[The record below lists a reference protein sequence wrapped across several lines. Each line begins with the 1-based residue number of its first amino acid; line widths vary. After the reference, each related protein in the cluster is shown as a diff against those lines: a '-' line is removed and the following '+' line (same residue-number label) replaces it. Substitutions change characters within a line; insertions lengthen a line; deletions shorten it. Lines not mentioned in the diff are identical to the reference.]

1 MQIDKRIFKMIKVCE
16 KGLKDRFE
24 ELEET
29 CELNQLKVL
38 NAMHN
43 NKLSEHHFFM
53 STGYGYNDQGRE
65 VCEKIF
71 ADVFGAERAL
81 VRPQIVSGTHAIALC
96 LYGILRPGDEIISAT
111 GIPYDTIQ
119 TIIGGDPLYK
129 GQGTLEDYNITFKS
143 IKLDKYGNID
153 INNVIKNINQ
163 NTKAIYIQ
171 RSTGYEKRNAITISI
186 IEKFVN
192 KVKEKNNDIV
202 IILDNCYGEF
212 IEKTEPTEVGVDL
225 IAGSLIKNPG
235 GGLASTGGYVIG
247 KEKYVEKVAARLTAP
262 GIEFEVGANLGVIRS
277 YLQGLFIAPSV
288 TMNALKGAILTA
300 IFFKQA
306 GYDVFPDV
314 EDFRSDIIQGIV
326 LGSKEKVIAYC
337 KAIQEASPV
346 DSFAAPLPWDMP
358 GYNDE
363 IIMAAGN
370 FIQGSSIELS
380 ADAPIREP
388 YIVYQQGGLTYEHVK
403 LGLANAYSAIEKY

>member
-1 MQIDKRIFKMIKVCE
+1 MEIDKRIITMIKDCE
-16 KGLKDRFE
+16 NSLNERFE
-24 ELEET
+24 ELEEIG
-29 CELNQLKVL
+29 EYNQLKIL
-38 NAMHN
+38 NAMQN
-43 NKLSEHHFFM
+43 NKLSEHHFYM

-71 ADVFGAERAL
+71 AEVFGAECAL

-111 GIPYDTIQ
+111 GMPYDTIQ
-119 TIIGGDPLYK
+119 TIIGEDNAYID
-129 GQGTLEDYNITFKS
+129 QGTLKDYNITFKS
-143 IKLDKYGNID
+143 IELLDNGNID
-153 INNVIKNINQ
+153 IRNVINNVKY
-163 NTKAIYIQ
+163 NTKVIYMQ

-186 IEKFVN
+186 IKQLVN
-192 KVKEKNNDIV
+192 KIKEKNKNLV

-212 IEKTEPTEVGVDL
+212 IEKKEPTEVGVDL

-235 GGLASTGGYVIG
+235 GGLATTGGYVIG
-247 KEKYVEKVAARLTAP
+247 KEKYVKKIAARLTAP

-288 TMNALKGAILTA
+288 TINALKGAILTA
-300 IFFKQA
+300 AFFNKA

-314 EDFRSDIIQGIV
+314 EDPRSDIIQGIV

-358 GYNDE
+358 GYSDE

-388 YIVYQQGGLTYEHVK
+388 YIVYQQGGLTYQHVK
-403 LGLANAYSAIEKY
+403 LGLANAYSVIEKL